1 MASGLVSVSTGHG
14 SSPSCEHCVVLLGE
28 TPYSCS
34 ASLAYFYVKAANPDT
49 YFNCLAFI
57 KFPNEV
63 YTSSKFYRSFPLK
76 PGKVS
81 AWKIVL
87 EAKYKKKHYVYFKHD

>member
-14 SSPSCEHCVVLLGE
+14 SSYSCEHCVVLLGE
-28 TPYSCS
+28 TPYSYS

-81 AWKIVL
+81 A
-87 EAKYKKKHYVYFKHD
+87 